1 MKRYGMRQPLQEFE
15 KFLEMFWLC
24 YAWKITLFERQRVC
38 DFLRMY
44 LTDRLSHR
52 TTERRSRCH
61 MPYLAPLREIKF
73 VIWNNNMNLRSLYEQ
88 DGYWNKAKFLLASR
102 ADKPSFA
109 QTRCAQTV
117 RSVTAA
123 SAKLVT
129 KLDQGSCIRPVI
141 DPAVFM
147 KCFTWNIIKWMYWQL
162 P

>member
-1 MKRYGMRQPLQEFE
+1 MKRYGMWQPLQEFE

-24 YAWKITLFERQRVC
+24 CAWEITLFERQRVC
-38 DFLRMY
+38 DFLCMY

-52 TTERRSRCH
+52 TAERRSRCR
-61 MPYLAPLREIKF
+61 MPYLIQLREIKG
-73 VIWNNNMNLRSLYEQ
+73 VIWNNMNLCSLYEQ

-129 KLDQGSCIRPVI
+129 KFGQGSCICPVI
-141 DPAVFM
+141 EATVF
-147 KCFTWNIIKWMYWQL
+147 
-162 P
+162 